1 MKSIQL
7 TRVDGEKSTCILSH
21 KSTYDRLGDKL
32 AIVCLKQ
39 KQKTNDVSQCCQT
52 LQMIDVVSGLGGF
65 NLSLREVFRLEGKTF
80 RIGNVFPSREVCNL
94 AKLKPFL
101 TVALA
106 WAWLECGLTGSV
118 MSPGWDRF

>member
-1 MKSIQL
+1 
-7 TRVDGEKSTCILSH
+7 
-21 KSTYDRLGDKL
+21 
-32 AIVCLKQ
+32 
-39 KQKTNDVSQCCQT
+39 
-52 LQMIDVVSGLGGF
+52 MIDVVSGLGGF

-118 MSPGWDRF
+118 MSPGWDGF